1 MQLQQVKKLKIPSFQ
16 KMLICIIMTTDMSN
30 KMSTQSL
37 AEMYYERDVSMNLN
51 PNQSI
56 YLSLKKLRYI
66 EIDEKKDE
74 NDFKVFLFKKYL
86 KDYNKL
92 DEYKDAVDNSDELVK
107 YRENRKLSKERG
119 NFLSKFLNSDDN
131 KRFYESLTDDELE
144 YIGY

>member
-1 MQLQQVKKLKIPSFQ
+1 
-16 KMLICIIMTTDMSN
+16 MSN

>member
-1 MQLQQVKKLKIPSFQ
+1 MV
-16 KMLICIIMTTDMSN
+16 ICIIMTTEMF
-30 KMSTQSL
+30 TQSI
-37 AEMYYERDVSMNLN
+37 AEMYYERDVSMNLD

-56 YLSLKKLRYI
+56 YSSLKKLRYI

-92 DEYKDAVDNSDELVK
+92 DEYKEAVDNSDEFIK
-107 YRENRKLSKERG
+107 YKKHRKLSRERG
-119 NFLSKFLNSDDN
+119 QFLSKFLQSGNN
-131 KRFYESLTDDELE
+131 KKFYENLTDDELE